1 MPAKRTIIFGL
12 FLSIFLP
19 CVLIA
24 GGISYTVDF
33 EGLDDPG
40 ALKSM
45 RSLSQ
50 LTLLKKRPPASIN
63 ALRYRAESDIP
74 ELLKVLHA
82 HGYYEAKINIRVE
95 EAVLQMRVV
104 VVIKPGPV
112 YKIGD
117 FQIQLYCGTPE
128 FPVDC
133 VCVDPKNIG
142 IILGKPVQA
151 EKILNAEQKLLQLLA
166 ECGYPLS
173 KVERREMIADGKAK
187 TLTVILGV
195 DTGHEAHFGTTTVEG
210 LKTVKPL
217 FIDQKTAW
225 ADGKTYDSSDVENT
239 QNALMDSGLFS
250 SVLITH
256 EETLNQDGQLPMKI
270 EVKETKHRSINLGVS
285 YQTVFGPG
293 ITFGWE
299 DRNIAGMGRSL
310 SFQGDFTRISHSG
323 IGKYVHP
330 DFLRVGQEMIW
341 QATAM
346 HESLFAYHDRSYN
359 LMNRFDSKIGEKVR
373 LSIGAIGERLYVT
386 NSVSNGNFWLVE
398 VPFYIRWSNTT
409 SLLDPTKGLTLEFTT
424 TPSAN
429 ISDAKKYYAIQKI
442 TESTYHPLTH
452 SNSIVLAQKLTL
464 GVIWS
469 PHLSTVP
476 VSKRF
481 LGGSEEELR
490 GYRYR
495 TVSPLR
501 DNIPEGGRSAI
512 YWTFESRFRVTKNI
526 GLVPFFDIGSVY
538 LTQYPTWEGKWFKSA
553 GLGLRYFSFMGP
565 FRFDVAFPLD
575 RRKGIDPLYKVLVSI
590 GQTF

>member
-1 MPAKRTIIFGL
+1 MPAKRAIIFGV
-12 FLSIFLP
+12 FLSLFFP
-19 CVLIA
+19 CLLIA

-33 EGLDDPG
+33 EGLDDQG

-50 LTLLKKRPPASIN
+50 LTSLKKRPPASIN

-82 HGYYEAKINIRVE
+82 HGYYEAKIKVRIE
-95 EAVLQMRVV
+95 EAVHQVRVV
-104 VVIKPGPV
+104 VVINPGPV

-117 FQIQLYCGTPE
+117 FQIRLYCGTPE

-133 VCVDPKNIG
+133 IHADPQNIG
-142 IILGKPVQA
+142 ITPGKPAQA
-151 EKILNAEQKLLQLLA
+151 EKILNAGQKLLQLLA

-173 KVERREMIADGKAK
+173 KVDSREMIADGKNK
-187 TLTVILGV
+187 TLTVKLGIN
-195 DTGHEAHFGTTTVEG
+195 TGPKAHFGTTSIEG
-210 LKTVKPL
+210 LKKVKAL
-217 FIDQKTAW
+217 FINQKTAW
-225 ADGKTYDSSDVENT
+225 SAGKTYDSRAVENT

-270 EVKETKHRSINLGVS
+270 ELKETKHRSINLGVS

-293 ITFGWE
+293 ITFGWQ
-299 DRNIAGMGRSL
+299 DRNISGMGRTL
-310 SFQGDFTRISHSG
+310 SFQGNFTRISHSG
-323 IGKYVHP
+323 IGRYVHP

-341 QATAM
+341 EAIAM
-346 HESLFAYHDRSYN
+346 HESLFAYHDRSYS
-359 LMNRFDSKIGEKVR
+359 LMNRFDRKIGDNIR
-373 LSIGAIGERLYVT
+373 LSIGAIGERLFVT
-386 NSVSNGNFWLVE
+386 NSVNNGNFWLVE
-398 VPFYIRWSNTT
+398 VPFYVRFSNANN
-409 SLLDPTKGLTLEFTT
+409 LLDPTKGITLEFTT

-429 ISDAKKYYAIQKI
+429 INDAKKYYAIQKI

-452 SNSIVLAQKLTL
+452 SSSVVLAQQLTL

-476 VSKRF
+476 MSKRF
-481 LGGSEEELR
+481 LGGSEDELR

-495 TVSPLR
+495 TVSPLL
-501 DNIPEGGRSAI
+501 DGTPEGGRSAI
-512 YWTFESRFRVTKNI
+512 YWTFESRFRVTKSI

-538 LTQYPTWEGKWFKSA
+538 KTQYPALDGKWYKST

-575 RRKGIDPLYKVLVSI
+575 RRKEIDPLYRVLVSI